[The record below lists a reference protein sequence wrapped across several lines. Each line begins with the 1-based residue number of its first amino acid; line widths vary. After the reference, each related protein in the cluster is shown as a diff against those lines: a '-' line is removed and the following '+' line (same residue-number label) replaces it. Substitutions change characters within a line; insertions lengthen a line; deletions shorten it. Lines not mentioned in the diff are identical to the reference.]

1 MRLLQITA
9 LALSVT
15 LVLGDKWSYLKENEK
30 KRMEKKKE
38 YRTVEEAKKESYEKP
53 LNKINYKKNNS
64 KKTAV
69 KKDEIFLKDEQFQ
82 LCRSVEEDDV
92 KNTLLKFGLVTHLY
106 DEVSKFRKAMKSLQD
121 LTPKSK
127 KKKKTGPANIAKADK
142 MIIQQKGGPAVKLS
156 QSNWVGRSL
165 GMIPPLSAYHFG
177 YNEGTNYVEGNKKRR
192 KRDSYLRTMR
202 GRKGTLKVPVGQV
215 PLCYGW
221 KYLKALDALIDDEF
235 VDTEYLDQSVSD
247 MLDMK
252 FSQAVS
258 TIIEDCGNALLGNNR
273 NICPSLEVF
282 DSESEQSCE
291 DQCQPGGQSDCQF
304 REICCKASCGGYR
317 CLPIKTAKS
326 NKCEAADQFM
336 QCLYMKIDTQLC
348 SGE

>member
-1 MRLLQITA
+1 MRLLITFVFA
-9 LALSVT
+9 IIIN
-15 LVLGDKWSYLKENEK
+15 LVVGDKWSYLKENEK

-38 YRTVEEAKKESYEKP
+38 YRTVEESKKEVYEKP
-53 LNKINYKKNNS
+53 LNKINYKKKNN
-64 KKTAV
+64 KKSVLT
-69 KKDEIFLKDEQFQ
+69 KDETFLKDEQFQ

-127 KKKKTGPANIAKADK
+127 KKKKTGPAHIAKADK
-142 MIIQQKGGPAVKLS
+142 VIIQQKGGSPVKVS

-165 GMIPPLSAYHFG
+165 GINPLSSYHFG
-177 YNEGTNYVEGNKKRR
+177 YDEGTNYIEGNKRRR

-221 KYLKALDALIDDEF
+221 KYLKALDALIDDEH

-252 FSQAVS
+252 FSQEVS
-258 TIIEDCGNALLGNNR
+258 SIIEECGNALLGPNM
-273 NICPSLEVF
+273 NICPSLDVVNTDQEP
-282 DSESEQSCE
+282 SCE
-291 DQCQPGGQSDCQF
+291 DQCQPGGDSDCQF
-304 REICCKASCGGYR
+304 REICCKANCGGYQ

-326 NKCEAADQFM
+326 NKCEEADQFM

-348 SGE
+348 SGQ

>member
-1 MRLLQITA
+1 MRLLETTV
-9 LALSVT
+9 LALFIT

-38 YRTVEEAKKESYEKP
+38 YRTVEEAKKEAYEKP
-53 LNKINYKKNNS
+53 MNKINYKKGNT
-64 KKTAV
+64 KKFDM
-69 KKDEIFLKDEQFQ
+69 KMDETFLKDEQFQ

-127 KKKKTGPANIAKADK
+127 KKKKAGPASIAKADK
-142 MIIQQKGGPAVKLS
+142 EIIKQKGGPVVKLS

-165 GMIPPLSAYHFG
+165 AIMPPLTAYHYG
-177 YNEGTNYVEGNKKRR
+177 YDDGTNFVEGKKRRR
-192 KRDSYLRTMR
+192 KRDSYLRTTR

-221 KYLKALDALIDDEF
+221 KYLKALDALIDDEN

-258 TIIEDCGNALLGNNR
+258 TIIEDCGNALLGTNR
-273 NICPSLEVF
+273 DVCPSPEVQ
-282 DSESEQSCE
+282 EQDEETCD
-291 DQCQPGGQSDCQF
+291 DQCQPGGETDCQF

-326 NKCEAADQFM
+326 NKCEEADQFM